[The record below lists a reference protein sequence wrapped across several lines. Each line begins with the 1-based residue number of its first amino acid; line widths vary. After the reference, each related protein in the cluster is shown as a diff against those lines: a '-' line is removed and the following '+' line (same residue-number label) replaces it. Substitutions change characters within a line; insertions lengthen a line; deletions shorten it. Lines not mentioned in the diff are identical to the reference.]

1 MPELP
6 LFSATLLLPG
16 CLALRLLVFL
26 HCFALLPG
34 SFLYGFL
41 VLPGRLPG
49 FTAIFSDTRVFPL
62 SFGWY
67 RDYTAQGNDDQ
78 EHDNTD
84 HNVSWEGS
92 AAILT
97 LELQRADGVSARC
110 QGRRAST

>member
-49 FTAIFSDTRVFPL
+49 FAAIFSDTRVFPL

-67 RDYTAQGNDDQ
+67 RAYNAQGNQDH
-78 EHDNTD
+78 ERRNTF
-84 HNVSWEGS
+84 HNVSREVLLRS
-92 AAILT
+92 
-97 LELQRADGVSARC
+97 
-110 QGRRAST
+110 